1 MPPFGVAVGVFSIW
15 YWMRNTVSPNGR
27 GVYQ

>member
-1 MPPFGVAVGVFSIW
+1 MPPLGVAVGVFSIW
-15 YWMRNTVSPNGR
+15 YWMRNTVSPNGC